1 MLAERRIVD
10 TPLWRSDFEYWKKR
24 LDDLPPAPELPLA
37 KQPSELDAPRTVRL
51 SAVLE
56 APVWEGFKARIR
68 RNGLTPSG
76 LLVAAYAETL
86 ARWSAGPRF
95 TLNLTLFNRLP
106 LHDQVNDVVGDFS
119 SLNLLGPWTPFP
131 AHPSGNAPSA
141 SSGSSGKT

>member
-1 MLAERRIVD
+1 M
-10 TPLWRSDFEYWKKR
+10 
-24 LDDLPPAPELPLA
+24 
-37 KQPSELDAPRTVRL
+37 

-119 SLNLLGPWTPFP
+119 SSTCSPWTPFP